1 MQVQVHTNQI
11 EGSARLQEWVSSAV
25 LDKLDHFDELLTRV
39 VVHISDENAH
49 KAGADDKRCHIE
61 ARPKGHQPISVTH
74 KAEGMGIAVD
84 GAAEKMRHA
93 LEHLTGRLEA
103 KTISTGRLVDPGDVI
118 LTDALL
124 EEEFLAKQEE
134 LDREQL

>member
-39 VVHISDENAH
+39 VVHLSDDNAH

-103 KTISTGRLVDPGDVI
+103 KTVSTGRFVDPGDVV

-134 LDREQL
+134 LDRE

>member
-1 MQVQVHTNQI
+1 MD
-11 EGSARLQEWVSSAV
+11 RLE
-25 LDKLDHFDELLTRV
+25 HFDELLTRV

-49 KAGADDKRCHIE
+49 KSGGDDKRCQIE

-74 KAEGMGIAVD
+74 KAEAMGLAID

-93 LEHLTGRLEA
+93 LEHLTGRLEG
-103 KTISTGRLVDPGDVI
+103 KPLSTGRFVEAGDVL

-124 EEEFLAKQEE
+124 EEEFLAKQDD
-134 LDREQL
+134 LQRE

>member
-103 KTISTGRLVDPGDVI
+103 KAISTGRFVDPGDVV

-134 LDREQL
+134 RDRE

>member
-11 EGSARLQEWVSSAV
+11 EGSVRLQEWVSSAV

-39 VVHISDENAH
+39 VVHLSDDNAH

-103 KTISTGRLVDPGDVI
+103 KTVSTGRFVDPGDVV

-134 LDREQL
+134 LDRE

>member
-1 MQVQVHTNQI
+1 MQVQVRTNQI
-11 EGSARLQEWVSSAV
+11 EGSARLQEWVSAEV
-25 LDKLDHFDELLTRV
+25 MDRLEHFDELLTRV

-49 KAGADDKRCHIE
+49 KSGDDDKRCQIE

-74 KAEGMGIAVD
+74 KAEAMGLAID

-93 LEHLTGRLEA
+93 LEHLTGRLEG
-103 KTISTGRLVDPGDVI
+103 KTLSTGRFVEAGDVL

-124 EEEFLAKQEE
+124 EEEFLAKQDD
-134 LDREQL
+134 LQRE

>member
-1 MQVQVHTNQI
+1 MQVQVRTNQI
-11 EGSARLQEWVSSAV
+11 EGSARLQEWVSAEV
-25 LDKLDHFDELLTRV
+25 TDRLEHFDELLTRV

-49 KAGADDKRCHIE
+49 KSGSDDKRCQIE

-74 KAEGMGIAVD
+74 KAEAMGQAID

-93 LEHLTGRLEA
+93 LEHLTGRLES
-103 KTISTGRLVDPGDVI
+103 KPQSTGRFVEAGDVP

-124 EEEFLAKQEE
+124 EEEFLAKQDD
-134 LDREQL
+134 LLRE

>member
-1 MQVQVHTNQI
+1 MQVQVRTNQI
-11 EGSARLQEWVSSAV
+11 EGSARLQEWVSAEV
-25 LDKLDHFDELLTRV
+25 MDRLEHFDELLTRV

-49 KAGADDKRCHIE
+49 KSGNDDKRCHIE

-74 KAEGMGIAVD
+74 KAEAMGQAID

-93 LEHLTGRLEA
+93 LEHLTGRLES
-103 KTISTGRLVDPGDVI
+103 KPQSTGRFVEPGDVL

-124 EEEFLAKQEE
+124 EEEFLARQEE
-134 LDREQL
+134 LERD

>member
-1 MQVQVHTNQI
+1 MQVQVRTNQI
-11 EGSARLQEWVSSAV
+11 EGSARLQEWVSAEV
-25 LDKLDHFDELLTRV
+25 TDRLEHFDELLTRV

-49 KAGADDKRCHIE
+49 KSGSDDKRCLIE

-74 KAEGMGIAVD
+74 KAEAMEQAID

-93 LEHLTGRLEA
+93 LEHMTGRLES
-103 KTISTGRLVDPGDVI
+103 KTISSTGRYVADGDAV

-134 LDREQL
+134 LERD